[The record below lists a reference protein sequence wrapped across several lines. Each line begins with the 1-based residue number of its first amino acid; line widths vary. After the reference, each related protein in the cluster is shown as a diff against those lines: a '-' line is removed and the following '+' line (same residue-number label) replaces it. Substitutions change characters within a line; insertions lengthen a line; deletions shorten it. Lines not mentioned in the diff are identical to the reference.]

1 MGVAWN
7 FRGIFENRPLEM
19 HYFYPLPSE
28 PFGDD
33 IPQKLIFYPLAW
45 NFQVKKRAP
54 SPPPSWNFQGPRPRV
69 YGLKMQCANED
80 YCL

>member
-1 MGVAWN
+1 
-7 FRGIFENRPLEM
+7 
-19 HYFYPLPSE
+19 
-28 PFGDD
+28 
-33 IPQKLIFYPLAW
+33 LIFYPLAW